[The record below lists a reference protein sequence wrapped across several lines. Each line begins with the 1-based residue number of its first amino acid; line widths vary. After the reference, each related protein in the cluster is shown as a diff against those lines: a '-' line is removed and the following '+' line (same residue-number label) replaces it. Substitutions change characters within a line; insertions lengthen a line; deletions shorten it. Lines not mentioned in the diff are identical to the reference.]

1 MQYYD
6 NGLLYNRIGST
17 RRKRL
22 IKFLKER
29 DGLTCWICFKPF
41 MPDKKATIDHII
53 PKCLGGTNDVRNLA
67 LAHPLCNNRRPLLK
81 FALKEWPEKERTI

>member
-1 MQYYD
+1 MQFFD

-17 RRKRL
+17 RRKKL
-22 IKFLKER
+22 VKFLIER
-29 DGLTCWICFKPF
+29 DGTNCWICFNPF
-41 MPDKKATIDHII
+41 TWDNKATLDHII

-67 LAHPLCNNRRPLLK
+67 LAHSLCNSRRPLLK